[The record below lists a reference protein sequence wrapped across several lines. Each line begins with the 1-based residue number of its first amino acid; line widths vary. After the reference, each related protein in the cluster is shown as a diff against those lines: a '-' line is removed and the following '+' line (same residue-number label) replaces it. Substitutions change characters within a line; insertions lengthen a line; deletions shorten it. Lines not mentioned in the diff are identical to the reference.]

1 VTSALPNQPPAA
13 VPPLPPATKTSG
25 LAIASLVCGIAGFC
39 TVGLGGIAGIIL
51 GVMGLGRIRQSV
63 GQIGGRGIAIAGIIT
78 SIVSLLAW
86 AILAAIT
93 ALFVGVGWRAYET
106 AVEQEQ
112 GSSARINLLHLCT
125 TVQKYANENND
136 RFPPPDSWPQALKDS
151 RAIESDDA
159 LTDPADREAG
169 RIFAMNAA
177 LRDVKVSEV
186 NSPRQTVLF
195 FECGPGG
202 PISGGPADFPP
213 APRRPSGYLIGFCDG
228 HVEDVK
234 PDRLDRLTW
243 DPRAP

>member
-1 VTSALPNQPPAA
+1 MSQQLSSAA
-13 VPPLPPATKTSG
+13 PLPPAAKTSG
-25 LAIASLVCGIAGFC
+25 LAIASLVCGIAGLC
-39 TVGLGGIAGIIL
+39 LAGIPSIAGIIL
-51 GVMGLGRIRQSV
+51 GVMGLGRIRRSV
-63 GQIGGRGIAIAGIIT
+63 GQTSGRGIAIAGIIT
-78 SIVSLLAW
+78 SIVGLVLW
-86 AILAAIT
+86 VVLAAII
-93 ALFVGVGWRAYET
+93 ALLVGFGWRAYET

-125 TVQKYANENND
+125 AVQKYAADNKD
-136 RFPPPDSWPQALKDS
+136 RFPPPDSWPQALKDNG
-151 RAIESDDA
+151 AIQGDQA
-159 LTDPADREAG
+159 MTDPADPSAG